1 METEDYDDP
10 DSEACYE
17 PYPQTRGGKG
27 RRNTRSSKKSG
38 RLTPKDE
45 GVSSGLDVRR
55 QRAHIAS
62 LVNRPSV
69 DNVAQIDT
77 GRANR
82 RFASNK
88 ARAVVEE
95 ESLLA
100 QIWWVFLVSFSLCA
114 YLASPLLP
122 LQVTNSNHQSLPS
135 TSMACPG

>member
-45 GVSSGLDVRR
+45 GVSSGLDIRR

-82 RFASNK
+82 RLPGNK
-88 ARAVVEE
+88 ARAIVEDE
-95 ESLLA
+95 GLLA
-100 QIWWVFLVSFSLCA
+100 QILYV
-114 YLASPLLP
+114 LP
-122 LQVTNSNHQSLPS
+122 LIFCTPYATQRLLFN
-135 TSMACPG
+135 C